1 MNEIGFAGGALL
13 AGMVALRKFVGLAD
27 QFEIIVR
34 AVLAHVAQQ
43 LAELGDREHVG
54 RDLFAQGGH
63 WVFLIISGWA
73 SRLRRADSR
82 GRLSPRGLG
91 RSRMLGAWREFL
103 LAGLRG

>member
-82 GRLSPRGLG
+82 GGCPHVVGGEVESWR
-91 RSRMLGAWREFL
+91 WREFL
-103 LAGLRG
+103 LAG

>member
-82 GRLSPRGLG
+82 GRLSPRGWG
-91 RSRMLGAWREFL
+91 EVESWRWREFL
-103 LAGLRG
+103 LAALRG